1 MSQVK
6 VSKFLGI
13 GLWTAAKNTSLDRR
27 FYTNSF
33 KDDLHESEF
42 RFRAHA
48 RRPGLVNYGK
58 DIRVGFSRFFCLTY
72 INLPFRCGGVR
83 ENKIDEQLALINAKH
98 PLGCY
103 IKDLSRNSI
112 VQLDS
117 DFKRDSDDTTLS
129 LLSRSPQHCDFNDE
143 YASWI
148 VHFNSTNTVIFQS
161 FPSLPG
167 DYP

>member
-1 MSQVK
+1 MSEEK
-6 VSKFLGI
+6 VNILARTVNSGQKHELVSQI
-13 GLWTAAKNTSLDRR
+13 LHESL
-27 FYTNSF
+27 
-33 KDDLHESEF
+33 KDDLHEFEI

-48 RRPGLVNYGK
+48 RRLGGSMAVNYGK

-103 IKDLSRNSI
+103 IKDWSRNSI

-117 DFKRDSDDTTLS
+117 DLKRIRTTW
-129 LLSRSPQHCDFNDE
+129 HCH
-143 YASWI
+143 Y
-148 VHFNSTNTVIFQS
+148 
-161 FPSLPG
+161 
-167 DYP
+167 

>member
-1 MSQVK
+1 MNLNF
-6 VSKFLGI
+6 VSARTRGI
-13 GLWTAAKNTSLDRR
+13 SASRSMA
-27 FYTNSF
+27 
-33 KDDLHESEF
+33 
-42 RFRAHA
+42 
-48 RRPGLVNYGK
+48 VNYGK

-117 DFKRDSDDTTLS
+117 DDTRFKKDSDDTTLL

-143 YASWI
+143 YASWV

-161 FPSLPG
+161 FPSLLG
-167 DYP
+167 DHP